1 MRLTPQ
7 EEYGLRCALVVSREA
22 PDDSHPPVSIER
34 IAEAEGL
41 GYEHAAKI
49 MRLLRRGGVVTSTR
63 GAHGGYHLA
72 RPPASISLW
81 DALVSLD
88 RPLVADDFCSAFAG
102 QNDACAHA
110 TSSCQLRGL
119 WGWVGHTLEAGLSK
133 VTLEDL
139 LAGRSPAEKERM

>member
-22 PDDSHPPVSIER
+22 PDASHPPVSIER
-34 IAEAEGL
+34 IAESEGL
-41 GYEHAAKI
+41 GYEHTAKI

-72 RPPASISLW
+72 RPATAITLW

-88 RPLVADDFCSAFAG
+88 RPLVGNDFCSAFTG
-102 QNDACAHA
+102 RQDTCTHA
-110 TSSCQLRGL
+110 STACQLRGV
-119 WGWVGHTLEAGLSK
+119 WGWVGHTLQEGLSQ
-133 VTLEDL
+133 VTLDDL
-139 LAGRSPAEKERM
+139 LAGRTPATRS